1 MRMRVRVRM
10 DGSGKRRSQHRRF
23 ASPIAVALTAVE
35 AGPMRVRRLLGD
47 A

>member
-1 MRMRVRVRM
+1 MWMRVRVRT
-10 DGSGKRRSQHRRF
+10 DGNGKRRSQHRRF